1 MTKNTIELTAENFD
15 EKTAN
20 GRWVVDFWAE
30 WCGPCRMMAPEF
42 EAAAAEEKGIN
53 FGKVDVDSQQALAEK
68 YSIVSIPTMIFFK
81 DGKQVNQL
89 SGAMPK
95 GSIIEAAKKSF

>member
-1 MTKNTIELTAENFD
+1 MSKNTTELTEDNFD
-15 EKTAN
+15 AKIKK
-20 GRWVVDFWAE
+20 GKWVVDFWAA

-53 FGKVDVDSQQALAEK
+53 FGKVDVDAQQALAEK
-68 YSIVSIPTMIFFK
+68 YSIVSIPTMVFFK

-95 GSIIEAAKKSF
+95 KSIIEAAKKSF